1 MQPTSTGP
9 AVWGALS
16 ARTSFSDYLSTLDG
30 AVFIDWLA
38 GNNGDRL
45 IRMGLE
51 RLLRQNPARL
61 VDDPVKAERIILNGG
76 GAMNDFWEGG
86 LALWERYRRRYP
98 DKPLTIAPSSF
109 SLTRDRFERICAHA
123 DSPMVLYA
131 REQISYDL
139 LRGFSPPAWV
149 DVRLAQDLALELRE
163 SDFIR
168 GLRGAARGDH
178 VLIALRADRE
188 GSAAALSSI
197 RAPWLPAPI
206 RRPLARLRTRLI
218 AHRSGRALRAIER
231 SAGIPRATP
240 RVYCDVSVS
249 ADFDHFTTLIRDAA
263 LIVTDRLHCAVLGSM
278 LGKRVVLRPG
288 SYHKNQ
294 GVFEYSLSAPGSTVT
309 LWAP

>member
-1 MQPTSTGP
+1 MQTTKRGP
-9 AVWGALS
+9 AVQEALS
-16 ARTSFSDYLSTLDG
+16 ARTSFADYLHTLKG

-51 RLLRQNPARL
+51 RLLGRNPARL
-61 VDDPVKAERIILNGG
+61 MDDPVKADRIILNGG

-109 SLTRDRFERICAHA
+109 CLTRDRFERICAHA

-131 REQISYDL
+131 REQVSYDL
-139 LRGFSPPAWV
+139 LRGFAPPAWV
-149 DVRLAQDLALELRE
+149 DVRLAQDLALELRD

-168 GLRGAARGDH
+168 GHRDAARQLH
-178 VLIALRADRE
+178 VLIALRGDRE
-188 GSAAALSSI
+188 GSAPALANV

-218 AHRSGRALRAIER
+218 ARRSRRDLRAIER
-231 SAGIPRATP
+231 SAGVPRATP
-240 RVYCDVSVS
+240 RVYCDASVS
-249 ADFDHFTTLIRDAA
+249 ADFDEFTALIRDGA
-263 LIVTDRLHCAVLGSM
+263 LIVTDRLHCAVLGWM

-288 SYHKNQ
+288 NYHKNQ
-294 GVFEYSLSAPGSTVT
+294 AVFEYSLSGPGSTVT
-309 LWAP
+309 MWTP